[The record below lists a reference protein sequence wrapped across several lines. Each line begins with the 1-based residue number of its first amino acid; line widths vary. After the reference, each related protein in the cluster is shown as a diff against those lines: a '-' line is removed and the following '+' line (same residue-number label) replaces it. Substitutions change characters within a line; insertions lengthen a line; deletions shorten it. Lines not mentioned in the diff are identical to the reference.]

1 MRPKTLWI
9 KHVYAQRASNQI
21 TMCTYTYIVWSIQ
34 SYSEQQKQ
42 CGCLCMDVCVFTKYS
57 AVYIISI
64 SSHLSGLYVFD
75 LGRQSRSRRLLRAT
89 VLPFLA
95 VALPQRSKVD
105 AVNRIW
111 WHIRRAPNQP
121 DIHIYIYK
129 RIFYWWHCKS
139 QCRVVILVECIWIS
153 KRIYIY
159 LYVWFSRIVLVS
171 IISNHSACA
180 AFHIPGWYYYYYY
193 YYFMYIMGVVWDT
206 SYVKRV
212 RLLCAMPYRAKS
224 SIKENAGSDMS
235 CMSFERITFTASV
248 QLQCNIEISESIYD
262 GTFFWIKTSSLPW

>member
-139 QCRVVILVECIWIS
+139 QCRVVILVKCIWIS
-153 KRIYIY
+153 KRIYIFVCVVFAY
-159 LYVWFSRIVLVS
+159 CTCIYHIEPLGMCC
-171 IISNHSACA
+171 ISYSGLILLLLLLLFHVHNGRSMRYELCEACA
-180 AFHIPGWYYYYYY
+180 SLMCFAISCKEQHKRKCRQR
-193 YYFMYIMGVVWDT
+193 
-206 SYVKRV
+206 YVLHELRENHV
-212 RLLCAMPYRAKS
+212 YSFS
-224 SIKENAGSDMS
+224 S
-235 CMSFERITFTASV
+235 ASM
-248 QLQCNIEISESIYD
+248 
-262 GTFFWIKTSSLPW
+262 